1 MEEKLINWFGPIWR
15 EALGDYLKSPEFFSI
30 GRQITEIRKT
40 TEVFP
45 KGENVFRIFKELS
58 IDNVSV
64 VLLGLDPFPNSSACG
79 HSFCNCEA
87 LKLSPSLKYI
97 IQEINEEYPETIDR
111 FVMPGGGLSTWDLT
125 YLVKQGVFLYNVALT
140 VEKSKPESHLELWKP
155 FTKRVI
161 EELNK
166 QEFLTYILLGKKA
179 QEYESIINPKHVC
192 IKADHPSYH
201 NYSPNAKFIGSGVFR
216 KVNYQL
222 NKMGKQEI
230 EW

>member
-1 MEEKLINWFGPIWR
+1 MEEKLIRWFGETWV
-15 EALGDYLKSPEFFSI
+15 EALGGYLKSPEFLSI

-40 TEVFP
+40 AEVFP
-45 KGENVFRIFKELS
+45 KGENVFRIFKELPVNQ
-58 IDNVSV
+58 ITTI
-64 VLLGLDPFPNSSACG
+64 LLGLDPFPNSSACG

-125 YLVKQGVFLYNVALT
+125 YLIRQGVFLYNVALT
-140 VEKSKPESHLELWKP
+140 VEKSKPESHLELWKL

-161 EELNK
+161 DELNK
-166 QEFLTYILLGKKA
+166 QDFLVWLLLGKRA
-179 QEYESIINPKHVC
+179 QEFEKDINPKHSIV
-192 IKADHPSYH
+192 KAVHPSAQ
-201 NYSPNAKFIGSGVFR
+201 NYNPNTGFIGSGAFR

-222 NKMGKQEI
+222 NNNGRKEI
-230 EW
+230 IW